1 MRRLILKP
9 LLLGVIGAVSAAAAV
24 VHAQQPAVADVVLT
38 NGKIITVDNKFTI
51 AQAIA
56 IRGDRFVAVGSNADI
71 NKLAGPNTR
80 RIDLGGK
87 AVIPGLIDAH
97 AHLMRGAET
106 WTTEARFDDVASRKE
121 ALDIVKAKAAQLGP
135 GKFVYNLG
143 GWSYDQF
150 ADNPTP
156 LTKAELDAAAPNNPV
171 YLQFSRCCAFMN
183 AKAVEM
189 LGIDAIK
196 QPWVERDAA
205 GKPTGRINDPGLGQ
219 VANKIQDKPKDAYPV
234 SAAQM
239 IKDLNKAGLTT
250 AGISG
255 CPQEQKDTYRDMQRK
270 GELTFR
276 FMCMDGP
283 AGGGPGRGG
292 DAAAALQRQVASIG
306 QIKLFQGDNYLDD
319 VIVGESL
326 AYSDNMMA
334 PHVSYTAEQ
343 AATWKALATEVAK
356 HGMPMQQHATISES
370 FPFFLDQ
377 IEAINKEYPIK
388 SLRWAFC
395 HMDQISASDL
405 DRMKKLG
412 MWAAVRAIPPVMGQ
426 AFNRAHGDRS
436 YDMPPLRMIQD
447 SGIMWGFHTDTNEV
461 NQYNP
466 FYTLWFAV
474 TGKMIGGKV
483 VNHQTITREEALI
496 AHTRSNSFFLMRE
509 DDLGSIAAG
518 KLADLVVMDRDYL
531 TVPPDQ
537 IKDIKPVMTFVG
549 GKMAYSSTTPARA
562 TQ

>member
-1 MRRLILKP
+1 MKRLMLKP
-9 LLLGVIGAVSAAAAV
+9 LLLGLITAAAGAAVSL
-24 VHAQQPAVADVVLT
+24 HAQQTPADLVLT
-38 NGKIITVDNKFTI
+38 NGKIITVDGKFTI
-51 AQAIA
+51 AQAVA
-56 IRGDRFVAVGSNADI
+56 VRGDRLIAVGSNADI

-80 RIDLGGK
+80 RVDLGGK

-97 AHLMRGAET
+97 AHLTRGAET
-106 WTTEARFDDVASRKE
+106 WTTEARFDDVASRKQ
-121 ALDIVKAKAAQLGP
+121 ALDIVRAKATELGA

-171 YLQFSRCCAFMN
+171 YVQFSRCCAFMN
-183 AKAVEM
+183 SKAIDQ

-196 QPWVERDAA
+196 EPWVERDAA

-219 VANKIQDKPKDAYPV
+219 VAAKIPNKAKDPYPV
-234 SAAQM
+234 SAAAM
-239 IKDLNKAGLTT
+239 LKDLNRVGLT
-250 AGISG
+250 AANMVG
-255 CPQEQKDTYRDMQRK
+255 CPPEQKEAYLEMQKK
-270 GELTFR
+270 GELPFR
-276 FMCMDGP
+276 LMCMVGP
-283 AGGGPGRGG
+283 SGGNPENN
-292 DAAAALQRQVASIG
+292 LQRMVASID
-306 QIKLFQGDNYLDD
+306 QIKLFQGDNYIDD
-319 VIVGESL
+319 VLVGETL

-334 PHVSYTAEQ
+334 PHVTYTAQ
-343 AATWKALATEVAK
+343 QSSNWKALATAVAK
-356 HGMPMQQHATISES
+356 KGMPLQQHATISES

-377 IEAINKEYPIK
+377 IEAINKEYPIH

-395 HMDQISASDL
+395 HMDQVSANDL
-405 DRMKKLG
+405 ARMKKLG

-447 SGIMWGFHTDTNEV
+447 SGILWGFHTDTNEV

-474 TGKMIGGKV
+474 TGKMVGGKV

-509 DDLGSIAAG
+509 DDLGSIAPG

-531 TVPPDQ
+531 TIPADQ

-549 GKMAYSSTTPARA
+549 GKMVYGGASPARA
-562 TQ
+562 TK

>member
-1 MRRLILKP
+1 MRRHMRVP
-9 LLLGVIGAVSAAAAV
+9 LLLGLVYALASAAAV
-24 VHAQQPAVADVVLT
+24 VHGQQPAAADLILT

-51 AQAIA
+51 AQAVA
-56 IRGDRFVAVGSNADI
+56 VRGDRLVAVGSNADI

-97 AHLMRGAET
+97 AHLTRGAET
-106 WTTEARFDDVASRKE
+106 WTTEARFDDVASRKQ
-121 ALDIVKAKAAQLGP
+121 ALDIVRAKAAELGA

-183 AKAVEM
+183 SKALDA
-189 LGIDAIK
+189 LGVDAIK
-196 QPWVERDAA
+196 QPWVERDAS
-205 GKPTGRINDPGLGQ
+205 GKPTGRINDPGLAQ
-219 VANKIQDKPKDAYPV
+219 VANKIPEKDKTKDPYPV
-234 SAAQM
+234 SAAAM
-239 IKDLNKAGLTT
+239 LKDLNRAGLT
-250 AGISG
+250 AANMVG
-255 CPQEQKDTYRDMQRK
+255 CPPEQKETYLEMEKK

-276 FMCMDGP
+276 LMCMVGP
-283 AGGGPGRGG
+283 NGGNPENN
-292 DAAAALQRQVASIG
+292 LQRMVASID
-306 QIKLFQGDNYLDD
+306 QIKLFQGDSYIDD
-319 VIVGESL
+319 VLVGETL

-334 PHVSYTAEQ
+334 PHVTYTAQ
-343 AATWKALATEVAK
+343 QSANWKALATAVAK
-356 HGMPMQQHATISES
+356 KGMPLQQHATISES

-377 IEAINKEYPIK
+377 IEAINKEYPIH

-395 HMDQISASDL
+395 HMDQVSANDL
-405 DRMKKLG
+405 ARMKKLG

-426 AFNRAHGDRS
+426 AFNRAHGERS

-447 SGIMWGFHTDTNEV
+447 SGILWGFHTDTNEV

-474 TGKMIGGKV
+474 TGKMVGGKV

-518 KLADLVVMDRDYL
+518 KLADFVVLDRDYL
-531 TVPPDQ
+531 TIPADQ

-549 GKMAYSSTTPARA
+549 GKMAYNSAAAPARA
-562 TQ
+562 TK

>member
-1 MRRLILKP
+1 MKRLIFNP
-9 LLLGVIGAVSAAAAV
+9 LLLGLMSAAAVAAAV
-24 VHAQQPAVADVVLT
+24 VHAQQPTADVVLT

-51 AQAIA
+51 AQAVA

-71 NKLAGPNTR
+71 NKLAGANTR

-106 WTTEARFDDVASRKE
+106 WTTEARFDDVASRKQ
-121 ALDIVKAKAAQLGP
+121 ALDIVRAKAAELGP

-150 ADNPTP
+150 TDNPTP

-183 AKAVEM
+183 SKALDL

-196 QPWVERDAA
+196 QPWVERDAS
-205 GKPTGRINDPGLGQ
+205 GKPTGRINDPGLAQ
-219 VANKIQDKPKDAYPV
+219 VANKIQEKPKDPYPV

-255 CPQEQKDTYRDMQRK
+255 CPQEQKEAYREMEKK

-276 FMCMDGP
+276 FMCMAGP
-283 AGGGPGRGG
+283 AAGGGGRGG
-292 DAAAALQRQVASIG
+292 DAAAALQRQIASIG
-306 QIKLFQGDNYLDD
+306 QIKLYQGDDFVDD
-319 VIVGESL
+319 VMIGESL

-343 AATWKALATEVAK
+343 ANTWRALATEVAK

-395 HMDQISASDL
+395 HMDQISANDL
-405 DRMKKLG
+405 ARMKKLG

-474 TGKMIGGKV
+474 TGKMVGGKV

-509 DDLGSIAAG
+509 DDLGSIAPG

-531 TVPPDQ
+531 TVPADQ
-537 IKDIKPVMTFVG
+537 IKDIKPTMMLIG
-549 GKMAYSSTTPARA
+549 GKMAYGGSTPARA
-562 TQ
+562 TR

>member
-9 LLLGVIGAVSAAAAV
+9 LLLGVIGAAAGAAAV
-24 VHAQQPAVADVVLT
+24 VHGQQTAADLVLT

-56 IRGDRFVAVGSNADI
+56 VRGDRFVAVGSNADI
-71 NKLAGPNTR
+71 NKLAGPGTR

-97 AHLMRGAET
+97 AHLTRGAET
-106 WTTEARFDDVASRKE
+106 WTTEARFDDVASRKQ
-121 ALDIVKAKAAQLGP
+121 ALDIVRAKAAELGA

-150 ADNPTP
+150 TDNPTP
-156 LTKAELDAAAPNNPV
+156 LTRAELDAAAPNNPV

-183 AKAVEM
+183 GKAIDQ

-196 QPWVERDAA
+196 EPWVERDAA

-219 VANKIQDKPKDAYPV
+219 VAAKIQPKAKDPYAV
-234 SAAQM
+234 SALAM
-239 IKDLNKAGLTT
+239 IKDLNRAGLTT
-250 AGISG
+250 AGMVG
-255 CPQEQKDTYRDMQRK
+255 CSDEQKEAYREMQRK

-276 FMCMDGP
+276 LMCMVGP
-283 AGGGPGRGG
+283 APG
-292 DAAAALQRQVASIG
+292 DPATNLQSQVASLGRIR
-306 QIKLFQGDNYLDD
+306 LFQGDNYIDD
-319 VIVGESL
+319 TLVGETL
-326 AYSDNMMA
+326 AYSDNMVA
-334 PHVSYTAEQ
+334 PHVSYTAQQ
-343 AATWKALATEVAK
+343 ASNWKALATEVARK
-356 HGMPMQQHATISES
+356 GMPLQQHATISES

-377 IEAINKEYPIK
+377 IEAINKEYPIR

-395 HMDQISASDL
+395 HMDQVSANDL

-426 AFNRAHGDRS
+426 AFNRAHGERS

-447 SGIMWGFHTDTNEV
+447 SGILWGFHTDTNEV

-466 FYTLWFAV
+466 FYTLWFAT
-474 TGKMIGGKV
+474 TGKMVGGRV

-496 AHTRSNSFFLMRE
+496 AHTRSNSFFVMRE
-509 DDLGSIAAG
+509 DDLGSIAPG

-531 TVPPDQ
+531 TIPADQ

-549 GKMAYSSTTPARA
+549 GKMAYGGSTPARA
-562 TQ
+562 TK

>member
-1 MRRLILKP
+1 MRRLTLKP
-9 LLLGVIGAVSAAAAV
+9 LLLGLIGAVAGAAAV
-24 VHAQQPAVADVVLT
+24 VHGQQTAAADLVLT

-56 IRGDRFVAVGSNADI
+56 VRGDRFVAVGSNADI
-71 NKLAGPNTR
+71 NKLAGPGTR

-97 AHLMRGAET
+97 AHLTRGAET
-106 WTTEARFDDVASRKE
+106 WTTEARFDDVASRKQ
-121 ALDIVKAKAAQLGP
+121 ALDIVRAKAAELGA

-156 LTKAELDAAAPNNPV
+156 LTRAELDAAAPNNPV
-171 YLQFSRCCAFMN
+171 YVQFSRCCAFMN
-183 AKAVEM
+183 GKAIDQ

-196 QPWVERDAA
+196 EPWVERDAA

-219 VANKIQDKPKDAYPV
+219 VAAKIQPKAKDPYAV
-234 SAAQM
+234 SALAM
-239 IKDLNKAGLTT
+239 IKDLNRVGLTT
-250 AGISG
+250 AGMVG
-255 CPQEQKDTYRDMQRK
+255 CPDEQKEAYREMQRK

-276 FMCMDGP
+276 LMCMVGP
-283 AGGGPGRGG
+283 VPG
-292 DAAAALQRQVASIG
+292 DPATNLQRQVASLG
-306 QIKLFQGDNYLDD
+306 QIRLFQGDNYIDD
-319 VIVGESL
+319 TLVGETL
-326 AYSDNMMA
+326 AYSDNMVA
-334 PHVSYTAEQ
+334 PHVSYTAQQ
-343 AATWKALATEVAK
+343 ASNWKALATEVARK
-356 HGMPMQQHATISES
+356 GMPLQQHATISES
-370 FPFFLDQ
+370 FSFFLDQ
-377 IEAINKEYPIK
+377 IEAINKEYPIR

-395 HMDQISASDL
+395 HMDQVSANDL

-426 AFNRAHGDRS
+426 AFNRAHGERS

-447 SGIMWGFHTDTNEV
+447 SGILWGFHTDTNEV

-466 FYTLWFAV
+466 FYTLWFAT
-474 TGKMIGGKV
+474 TGKMVGGKV

-496 AHTRSNSFFLMRE
+496 AHTRSNSFFVMRE
-509 DDLGSIAAG
+509 DDLGSIAPG

-531 TVPPDQ
+531 TIPADQ

-549 GKMAYSSTTPARA
+549 GKMAYGGPSPARA
-562 TQ
+562 TR

>member
-9 LLLGVIGAVSAAAAV
+9 LLLGVIGAVAGAAAV
-24 VHAQQPAVADVVLT
+24 VHGQQTAAADLVLT

-56 IRGDRFVAVGSNADI
+56 VRGDRFVAVGSNADI
-71 NKLAGPNTR
+71 NKLAGPGTR

-97 AHLMRGAET
+97 AHLTRGAET
-106 WTTEARFDDVASRKE
+106 WTTEARFDDVASRKQ
-121 ALDIVKAKAAQLGP
+121 ALDIVRAKAAELGA

-150 ADNPTP
+150 TDNPTP
-156 LTKAELDAAAPNNPV
+156 LTRAELDVAAPNNPV

-183 AKAVEM
+183 GKAIDQ

-196 QPWVERDAA
+196 EPWVERDAA

-219 VANKIQDKPKDAYPV
+219 VAAKIQPKAKDPYAV
-234 SAAQM
+234 SALAM
-239 IKDLNKAGLTT
+239 IKDLNRAGLTT
-250 AGISG
+250 AGMVG
-255 CPQEQKDTYRDMQRK
+255 CSDEQKDAYREMQRK

-276 FMCMDGP
+276 LMCMVGP
-283 AGGGPGRGG
+283 APG
-292 DAAAALQRQVASIG
+292 DPATNLQSQVASLGRIR
-306 QIKLFQGDNYLDD
+306 LFQGDNYIDD
-319 VIVGESL
+319 TLVGETL
-326 AYSDNMMA
+326 AYSDNMVA
-334 PHVSYTAEQ
+334 PHVSYTAQQ
-343 AATWKALATEVAK
+343 ASNWKALATEVARK
-356 HGMPMQQHATISES
+356 GMPLQQHATISES

-377 IEAINKEYPIK
+377 IEAINKEYPIR

-395 HMDQISASDL
+395 HMDQVSANDL

-426 AFNRAHGDRS
+426 AFNRAHGERS

-447 SGIMWGFHTDTNEV
+447 SGILWGFHTDTNEV

-466 FYTLWFAV
+466 FYTLWFAT
-474 TGKMIGGKV
+474 TGKMVGGRV

-496 AHTRSNSFFLMRE
+496 AHTRSNSFFVMRE
-509 DDLGSIAAG
+509 DDLGSIAPG

-531 TVPPDQ
+531 TIPADQ

-549 GKMAYSSTTPARA
+549 GKMAYGGSTPARA
-562 TQ
+562 TK

>member
-1 MRRLILKP
+1 MRRLMLKP
-9 LLLGVIGAVSAAAAV
+9 LLLGLMSAAAGAAVV
-24 VHAQQPAVADVVLT
+24 VHAQQPIADVVLT
-38 NGKIITVDNKFTI
+38 NGKIITVDNRFTI
-51 AQAIA
+51 AQAVA
-56 IRGDRFVAVGSNADI
+56 IRGDRFIAVGSNADI

-80 RIDLGGK
+80 RVDLGGK

-106 WTTEARFDDVASRKE
+106 WTTEARFDDVASRKQ
-121 ALDIVKAKAAQLGP
+121 ALDIVRAKAAELGP

-150 ADNPTP
+150 TDNPTP

-183 AKAVEM
+183 SKAVDL
-189 LGIDAIK
+189 LGVDAIK

-205 GKPTGRINDPGLGQ
+205 GKPTGRINDPGLAQ
-219 VANKIQDKPKDAYPV
+219 VANKIPDKPKDPYPV
-234 SAAQM
+234 TAAQM

-255 CPQEQKDTYRDMQRK
+255 CPEEQKEAYREMEKK

-283 AGGGPGRGG
+283 GGGGGRGG
-292 DAAAALQRQVASIG
+292 DAAAALQRQVASID
-306 QIKLFQGDNYLDD
+306 QIKLYGGDDYVDD

-326 AYSDNMMA
+326 AFSDNMMA
-334 PHVSYTAEQ
+334 PHVSYTADQ
-343 AATWKALATEVAK
+343 ANTWRTLATEVAK
-356 HGMPMQQHATISES
+356 RGLPMQQHATISES

-377 IEAINKEYPIK
+377 IEAINKQYPIK
-388 SLRWAFC
+388 NLRWAFC
-395 HMDQISASDL
+395 HMDQVSANDL
-405 DRMKKLG
+405 ARMKKLG

-496 AHTRSNSFFLMRE
+496 AHTRSNSFFVIRE
-509 DDLGSIAAG
+509 DDLGSIAPG

-531 TVPPDQ
+531 TIPADQ
-537 IKDIKPVMTFVG
+537 IKDIKPVMMFVG
-549 GKMAYSSTTPARA
+549 GKMAYGGATSSRA
-562 TQ
+562 TK